1 MQRRQF
7 LTRSAGFGLAGAWLP
22 GSAWAHSS
30 QELPDKFL
38 PREVDIAPG
47 IAPGEIH
54 VMPDEFALYWT
65 LPEGRAI
72 RYSVGVGRDD
82 LYHAG
87 RFVVQMKKEWP
98 SWKPTP
104 AMVKREPEKY
114 EKYAED
120 GMPGGLDNPLGARAL
135 YLFVDG
141 RDTYLRIHGTNQPS
155 TIGRAVSNGCA
166 RLVNDQIIELY
177 EEVPMGTKV
186 YLYPKAGNPYRP
198 DQHGMDHH
206 I

>member
-1 MQRRQF
+1 MQ
-7 LTRSAGFGLAGAWLP
+7 
-22 GSAWAHSS
+22 
-30 QELPDKFL
+30 
-38 PREVDIAPG
+38 V
-47 IAPGEIH
+47 
-54 VMPDEFALYWT
+54 
-65 LPEGRAI
+65 
-72 RYSVGVGRDD
+72 
-82 LYHAG
+82 
-87 RFVVQMKKEWP
+87 KKEWP

-166 RLVNDQIIELY
+166 RLVNDHIIELY
-177 EEVPMGTKV
+177 EKVPLGTKV
-186 YLYPKAGNPYRP
+186 YLYPKAGNPYNP

-206 I
+206 S